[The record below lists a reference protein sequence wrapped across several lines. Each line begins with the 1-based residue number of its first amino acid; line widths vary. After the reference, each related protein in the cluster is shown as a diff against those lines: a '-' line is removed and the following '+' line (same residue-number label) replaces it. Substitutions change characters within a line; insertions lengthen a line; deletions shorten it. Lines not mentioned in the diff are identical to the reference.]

1 VPAWISW
8 RKAAGS
14 FAIRVFTLNMKRF
27 PNSGTTGTTTGP
39 IQTMGEGRVRLWE
52 RTIPVGFAAWEEVV
66 PRSESTEFS
75 KMERTGRDLE

>member
-1 VPAWISW
+1 
-8 RKAAGS
+8 
-14 FAIRVFTLNMKRF
+14 MKRF

-75 KMERTGRDLE
+75 KMERTGRDLQWNGQNFAKRQQRENRRTQICK